1 MPSTNAQS
9 VINKFPKLQA
19 VVCDHAQQI
28 IGLAEFWCSSSIDD
42 AEMVTS
48 FFNRPSEIGSGV
60 LQYFTY
66 IFHCQLSHVR
76 GPINNTHKSNLS
88 GRKLDQKPQG
98 IFKPYI
104 R

>member
-42 AEMVTS
+42 AEVYLNCYIL
-48 FFNRPSEIGSGV
+48 FHDKPSEIGGGV

-76 GPINNTHKSNLS
+76 GPINNTHK
-88 GRKLDQKPQG
+88 
-98 IFKPYI
+98 
-104 R
+104 